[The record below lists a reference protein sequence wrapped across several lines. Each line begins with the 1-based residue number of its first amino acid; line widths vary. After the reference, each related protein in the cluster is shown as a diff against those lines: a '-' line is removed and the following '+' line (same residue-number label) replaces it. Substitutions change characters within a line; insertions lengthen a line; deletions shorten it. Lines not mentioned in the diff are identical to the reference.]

1 VAVEAERDVLDTG
14 RAGGIAIRGGAL
26 RTRGYFVAMLL
37 SLASVPFMTRHLGPV
52 DYGYYATVSSILFI
66 ITGITEA
73 GLTNL
78 GTREYVVLQ
87 GADRDRFL
95 RNLVGLRLAL
105 TAAGVLFAVL
115 FTAVTGAQTLIVQGT
130 LVMGAGVLLTL
141 TQQTYAVPLSA
152 QLRLG
157 WVAGLELLKQA
168 TISATIVLLV
178 VAGASLLPFFFATL
192 AAGVVMLGCT
202 LVLLRG
208 QVTIAPA
215 FDIDRWRKV
224 LADVLPYALAA
235 AVGLFYFRLAIILMS
250 YIASGRET
258 GIYGAAFRI
267 VETVAVIPWLV
278 VSSGFPILARAARD
292 DAERLRYAVG
302 RLFDVSLLI
311 GVWVSLSVAIGAYV
325 AIKVVAGPSFT
336 DAVPVLRIQAMSLI
350 TAFLVATW
358 SFALLSLRRFR
369 ELLVAN
375 AVAAV
380 GAAVLTVAL
389 VPPFGAQG
397 AAIATLSAET
407 LLAAG
412 YLVALGRRHRDL
424 VPSPAPLARILPGA
438 AAMVAIGLLLPS
450 HPVVAVFLASA
461 VYWTLAFAFRAVPP
475 ELINAVLRRDPPGA

>member
-1 VAVEAERDVLDTG
+1 VAVGAERDVLDTG

-26 RTRGYFVAMLL
+26 RTGGYFVAMLL

-78 GTREYVVLQ
+78 GTREYVVLE

-105 TAAGVLFAVL
+105 TTAGVLFAVL
-115 FTAVTGAQTLIVQGT
+115 FTAVTGAATLVVQGT
-130 LVMGAGVLLTL
+130 LIMGAGVLLTL

-178 VAGASLLPFFFATL
+178 VVGASLLPFFFATL

-208 QVTIAPA
+208 EAALVPA
-215 FDIDRWRKV
+215 FDLARWRKV

-267 VETVAVIPWLV
+267 VESRARRCRAAAIRRRAPFRRLAADRRMGVAVD
-278 VSSGFPILARAARD
+278 GD
-292 DAERLRYAVG
+292 
-302 RLFDVSLLI
+302 
-311 GVWVSLSVAIGAYV
+311 
-325 AIKVVAGPSFT
+325 
-336 DAVPVLRIQAMSLI
+336 
-350 TAFLVATW
+350 
-358 SFALLSLRRFR
+358 RRVR
-369 ELLVAN
+369 RH
-375 AVAAV
+375 
-380 GAAVLTVAL
+380 
-389 VPPFGAQG
+389 QG
-397 AAIATLSAET
+397 
-407 LLAAG
+407 
-412 YLVALGRRHRDL
+412 GRR
-424 VPSPAPLARILPGA
+424 
-438 AAMVAIGLLLPS
+438 
-450 HPVVAVFLASA
+450 PVVYRCRPGTAHPGTVTHHSVSRGHMVVRAPVAEALSRATVGECGGRTGRGSA
-461 VYWTLAFAFRAVPP
+461 HGHPRTAPRSQG
-475 ELINAVLRRDPPGA
+475 RRDSHSER

>member
-1 VAVEAERDVLDTG
+1 
-14 RAGGIAIRGGAL
+14 
-26 RTRGYFVAMLL
+26 
-37 SLASVPFMTRHLGPV
+37 
-52 DYGYYATVSSILFI
+52 
-66 ITGITEA
+66 
-73 GLTNL
+73 
-78 GTREYVVLQ
+78 
-87 GADRDRFL
+87 
-95 RNLVGLRLAL
+95 
-105 TAAGVLFAVL
+105 
-115 FTAVTGAQTLIVQGT
+115 
-130 LVMGAGVLLTL
+130 
-141 TQQTYAVPLSA
+141 
-152 QLRLG
+152 
-157 WVAGLELLKQA
+157 
-168 TISATIVLLV
+168 
-178 VAGASLLPFFFATL
+178 
-192 AAGVVMLGCT
+192 MLGCT

-208 QVTIAPA
+208 QVALAPA
-215 FDIDRWRKV
+215 FDLGRWRKL

-292 DAERLRYAVG
+292 DSERLRYAVG

-336 DAVPVLRIQAMSLI
+336 DAVPVLRIQALSLI

-358 SFALLSLRRFR
+358 SFALLSLKRYR

-380 GAAVLTVAL
+380 GAAVLTVTL

-397 AAIATLSAET
+397 AAIATLSAEA

-412 YLVALGRRHRDL
+412 YLVALARSHRNL

-438 AAMVAIGLLLPS
+438 VAMVGIGLLLPT
-450 HPVVAVFLASA
+450 HPVIAVVLASA
-461 VYWTLAFAFRAVPP
+461 VYWALAFALRAVPP